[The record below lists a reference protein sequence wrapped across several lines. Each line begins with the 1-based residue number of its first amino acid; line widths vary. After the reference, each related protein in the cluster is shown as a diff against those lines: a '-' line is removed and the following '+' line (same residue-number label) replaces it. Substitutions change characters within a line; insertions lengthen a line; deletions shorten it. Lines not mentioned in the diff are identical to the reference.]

1 LANHSLSNFSYREDT
16 VTQSARYLRDA
27 RHLNKFFFTL
37 TSDLFYE
44 PLELQYKPRQDY
56 KDIVTDLLDSLASDW
71 VVTRDGFWFHV
82 HPSQPYSL
90 PAQGWKVHVSAT
102 ITNAPTILRRAASI
116 ALANQIPFKFALDRN
131 VLMTMCYKTWP
142 RGGSGKFITMYP
154 ADLDSF
160 TNLLEL
166 LYAELRGEEGPYI
179 LSDRRYRD
187 SGVLYYRYG
196 GMAQVSKT
204 SLMGEKILLLIS
216 PEGEDVPDIRTPYFA
231 PPPWAKDPFPA
242 EPAKPSEP
250 LLNGRYRVKS
260 ALAFSNSGG
269 VYLAEDTHT
278 GEDAVL
284 KEARAHTLMD
294 DRGNDAIKLLKREQ
308 EILQRIQDAGI
319 APKPLESFYVWENFF
334 LAQEYLK
341 GTDIREIMLTRS
353 PLMKANPSLEQS
365 REYYETYK
373 RIFKSF
379 ARALNL
385 LHERGVV
392 FGDLSANN
400 LKVDPSTYTVQLF
413 DFEGAFRP
421 GVEEPSYIYTPGFK
435 SNASIRNNVASTQ
448 DDLYGLAANMLYML
462 FPLGAL
468 SALRDDLFETM
479 LPVMLADIGWSQTPV
494 FDIATGLAKN
504 EITGLRAAEMLDQAA
519 ELLPPRYNTN
529 IEPGS
534 CERFSRELGVFI
546 VGNMRLE
553 EKNGLFPADPFMHQT
568 NPVSL
573 GFGASGVLYALK
585 KSGLEVPPAAIDWL
599 EKALD
604 AVKPEKL
611 APGFLTGASGIAW
624 ALTELG
630 LEDRA
635 AGLMKIANQSSLL
648 NKHHSYFYGKAGVG
662 MANLNLYVRTR
673 RPEYL
678 AMAEDLGESLLETA
692 QENERG
698 IYWEAENLLHIGYG
712 YGQSGVALFFLR
724 LYQITGKDKFRSQG
738 RRALEFDLSYGF
750 EDEPGILSFARAP
763 LETTFLPYM
772 EEGSAGIA
780 RVALRYGVWDK
791 MEMMLAGVHRK
802 YAGFAGLLYG
812 LGSFVDVFTDAFVF
826 SGNSTYLEMA
836 ERPIAGIRDFY
847 LLKQPTG
854 LATPGDG
861 LFRLSC
867 DYATGA
873 AGVMR
878 ALYRHAHPGDADFVL
893 DEIGSA
899 VESDRTASV
908 EVQQSATAAIG

>member
-1 LANHSLSNFSYREDT
+1 MA
-16 VTQSARYLRDA
+16 QSARYLRDA

-37 TSDLFYE
+37 SNDLFYE
-44 PLELQYKPRQDY
+44 PLEVQYKPCPDY
-56 KDIVTDLLDSLASDW
+56 KNIAIDLLESVASDW
-71 VVTRDGFWFHV
+71 MVTRDGFWFHV
-82 HPSQPYSL
+82 HPGESYSL

-102 ITNAPTILRRAASI
+102 IANAPSILKRAATI
-116 ALANQIPFKFALDRN
+116 ALANRVPFKFALDRN

-154 ADLDSF
+154 ADLASF
-160 TNLLEL
+160 THVLEL
-166 LYAELRGEEGPYI
+166 LYAELRGEEGPYV
-179 LSDRRYRD
+179 LSDRRYKDCR
-187 SGVLYYRYG
+187 VLYYRYG

-204 SLMGEKILLLIS
+204 GLMGEKVLLLVS
-216 PEGEDVPDIRTPYFA
+216 PDGEDVPDIRTPYFA

-242 EPAKPSEP
+242 EPEKPREP
-250 LLNGRYRVKS
+250 LLNGRYRIKN

-278 GEDAVL
+278 GEEAVL

-308 EILQRIQDAGI
+308 EILERIQDAGI
-319 APKPLESFYVWENFF
+319 APRPLESFYAWENFF

-373 RIFKSF
+373 KIFKSF
-379 ARALNL
+379 ARALNV
-385 LHERGVV
+385 LHERGIV

-400 LKVDPSTYTVQLF
+400 LKVDSDTYAVQLF

-462 FPLGAL
+462 FPMGAL
-468 SALRDDLFETM
+468 SALRNDLFETM
-479 LPVMLADIGWSQTPV
+479 LPVMLADMGWSQTPV
-494 FDIATGLAKN
+494 FDIVTGLAKN
-504 EITGLRAAEMLDQAA
+504 EITGLRAAEMLDQPAQ
-519 ELLPPRYNTN
+519 LLPPRYITN
-529 IEPGS
+529 VEPGS
-534 CERFSRELGVFI
+534 CERFARELGRFI
-546 VGNMRLE
+546 VENMRLE
-553 EKNGLFPADPFMHQT
+553 EKNGLFPSDPFMHQT

-573 GFGASGVLYALK
+573 GFGASGVLYSLK
-585 KSGLEVPPAAIDWL
+585 KSGLEVPPAAVSWL
-599 EKALD
+599 EEALD
-604 AVKPEKL
+604 KVKPGSL

-635 AGLMKIANQSSLL
+635 ADLMKMANQSSLIK
-648 NKHHSYFYGKAGVG
+648 KHHSYFYGMAGVG
-662 MANLNLYVRTR
+662 MSNLHLYIRTR
-673 RPEYL
+673 KPEYL
-678 AMAEDLGESLLETA
+678 AMAEELGESLLKTA
-692 QENERG
+692 LENERG
-698 IYWEAENLLHIGYG
+698 IYWKADDLLHIGYG

-724 LYQITGKDKFRSQG
+724 LYQITGKDKFMSQG

-750 EDEPGILSFARAP
+750 EDEPGILSFVRAP
-763 LETTFLPYM
+763 METTFLPYL

-780 RVALRYGVWDK
+780 KVALRYGIWDK
-791 MEMMLAGVHRK
+791 MEMILAGVHRK

-826 SGNSTYLEMA
+826 SGDSRYLEMA

-878 ALYRHAHPGDADFVL
+878 TLYRYAHRGDADFVL

-899 VESDRTASV
+899 EEAERAASV